1 MSRSDTTSDP
11 QSSLAARARILQIIV
26 IALAMGLVTATLTAF
41 VLRGD
46 KPREAE
52 PPIPVYIFYF
62 FVGTSIATSAVV
74 SRGLEA
80 KARQVATSGWPER
93 GEPTPEGLDAARA
106 TLATAYQTR
115 MILRSAMVEGPA
127 FFGAITYFLSGDGTI
142 LVMNFALLCALLSRF
157 PTATRFDAW
166 INDQLNKAR
175 EERLQ
180 R

>member
-11 QSSLAARARILQIIV
+11 QSSLAARARILQIII
-26 IALAMGLVTATLTAF
+26 IALAMGIVTVTLTVF

-46 KPREAE
+46 KPAA
-52 PPIPVYIFYF
+52 PVPSAPVYVFYL
-62 FVGTSIATSAVV
+62 FVGTAIATSAVV

-80 KARQVATSGWPER
+80 NARRDATRGWPEQ
-93 GEPTPEGLDAARA
+93 GEPTPEQLDAARA

-115 MILRSAMVEGPA
+115 MILRSALVEGPA
-127 FFGAITYFLSGDGTI
+127 IFGAIAYFLSGDRTI
-142 LVMNFALLCALLSRF
+142 LIVNFALICALVSRF
-157 PTATRFDAW
+157 PTATRFEAW

-180 R
+180 G